1 MKKIEISVPDGH
13 KEVITKSETGVNI
26 EFVKVDKEKEMK
38 EFIAPFLTNLTIFHK
53 ERTPDHV
60 FYKQDG
66 EVLFELYQNAGNRRL
81 FVKYKK
87 IWSVFENRFSLNYSD
102 ARSFIKDEVENALK
116 LGSITPSYPH
126 PAKRT

>member
-1 MKKIEISVPDGH
+1 
-13 KEVITKSETGVNI
+13 
-26 EFVKVDKEKEMK
+26 MK

-66 EVLFELYQNAGNRRL
+66 EVLFELYQAGKNRY
-81 FVKYKK
+81 FVVNYAK

-102 ARSFIKDEVENALK
+102 TRSFITKEANIALK
-116 LGSITPSYPH
+116 LGDVLPCYYIF
-126 PAKRT
+126 